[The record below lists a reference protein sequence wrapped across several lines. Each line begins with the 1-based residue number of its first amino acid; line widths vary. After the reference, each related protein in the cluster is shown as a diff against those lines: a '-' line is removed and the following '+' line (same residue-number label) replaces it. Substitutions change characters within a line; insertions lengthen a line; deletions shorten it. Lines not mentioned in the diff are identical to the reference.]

1 MKRVLV
7 VDDDRENIELL
18 TQYLSQEGLGVQ
30 NASDGASALHRIK
43 AWKPHLILLDVNMPG
58 MSGIELIPKIR
69 AATEH
74 DYVSIILVSGAL
86 TLEDV
91 NRGIGAGADD
101 YLTKPFRSQD
111 LLSRVRVMLRFKE
124 LQDSLR
130 RANER
135 IDELSSSDELTG
147 LLSFRT
153 LFRRGDEEI
162 LRSRRFRKPVSA
174 LIVNLDGFSKV
185 NQELGFQFGTQVI
198 QETARRLKQCIRN
211 IDMVA
216 RIGADEFFV
225 LLIETDLA
233 GAEFVAERARDVIQ
247 AEPISGSGQGAGS
260 DKLSTRITACIG
272 VAGLGAEQPD
282 AKMSDLIHSASEALR
297 SAKASGPNQIEVY
310 SFA

>member
-1 MKRVLV
+1 VKRVLV

-18 TQYLSQEGLGVQ
+18 TQALSQEGLSVQ
-30 NASDGASALHRIK
+30 SAVDGPGALHRIK
-43 AWKPHLILLDVNMPG
+43 AWKPHLILLDVNLPG
-58 MSGIELIPKIR
+58 VSGIDLIPKIR
-69 AATEH
+69 AASEQ
-74 DYVSIILVSGAL
+74 DYVSIILISGAI

-91 NRGIGAGADD
+91 NRGMTAGADD
-101 YLTKPFRSQD
+101 YLTKPFRAQE
-111 LLSRVRVMLRFKE
+111 LLARVRAMLKFKE

-135 IDELSSSDELTG
+135 IEELTSTDELTG

-174 LIVNLDGFSKV
+174 LIVNLDAFSKT
-185 NQELGFQFGTQVI
+185 NQDLGFQFGTQVL
-198 QETARRLKQCIRN
+198 QEAGKRIRSCIRN

-225 LLIETDLA
+225 LLVETDLA
-233 GAEFVAERARDVIQ
+233 GAEFVAERVRDMIKS
-247 AEPISGSGQGAGS
+247 EPFRG
-260 DKLSTRITACIG
+260 DKLSAQLTGCIG
-272 VAGLGAEQPD
+272 VAGIGAEQPD

-297 SAKASGPNQIEVY
+297 SAKVAGPDQIEVY

>member
-7 VDDDRENIELL
+7 VDDDRENIDLL
-18 TQYLSQEGLGVQ
+18 TQYLSQEGLSVQ
-30 NASDGASALHRIK
+30 SAPDGAGALHRIR

-58 MSGIELIPKIR
+58 ISGIDLIPKIR
-69 AATEH
+69 AVTEQ
-74 DYVSIILVSGAL
+74 DYVSIVLVSGAL

-91 NRGIGAGADD
+91 NRGISAGADD

-111 LLSRVRVMLRFKE
+111 LLSRVRAMLKFKE

-135 IDELSSSDELTG
+135 IEELTSTDDLTG

-153 LFRRGDEEI
+153 LFRRGEEEI

-174 LIVNLDGFSKV
+174 LIVNVDQFSKV
-185 NQELGFQFGTQVI
+185 NQDLGFQFGTQVL
-198 QETARRLKQCIRN
+198 QEVGRRLKQCIRN

-225 LLIETDLA
+225 LLVETDLA
-233 GAEFVAERARDVIQ
+233 GAEFVAERARDVLR
-247 AEPISGSGQGAGS
+247 AEPIRSE
-260 DKLSTRITACIG
+260 KLTASITACIG
-272 VAGLGAEQPD
+272 AAGIGTEQPD

-297 SAKASGPNQIEVY
+297 SAKAAGANQIEVY